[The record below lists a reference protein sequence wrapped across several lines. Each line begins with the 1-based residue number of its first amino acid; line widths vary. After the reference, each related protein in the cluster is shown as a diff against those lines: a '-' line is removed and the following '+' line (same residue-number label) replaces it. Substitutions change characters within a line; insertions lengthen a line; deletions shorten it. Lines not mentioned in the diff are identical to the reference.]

1 MAGTI
6 GIGIQ
11 DFGKIIENNVFYID
25 KTYFIRDWWE
35 NNDEVTLITRPRRF
49 GKTLTMSMLD
59 YFFSVDHAEK
69 GRLFEGLEIWQYEK
83 YRELQGTFPV
93 INLSFANVKQNNY
106 KDAKEQIFL
115 LLTNL
120 YSRYA
125 FLRDDDRMSEKDR
138 AYFDRIGPDMS
149 DSDAVMALYQLSD
162 YLYRYYGKKV
172 IILLDEY
179 DTPMQEAYVGGYW
192 DEIANFARNMLNAS
206 FKTNPYLE
214 RGVLTG
220 ITRISK
226 ESIFSDLNNL
236 EAVTTTTDKYASVF
250 GFTEQEVF
258 DSMDEF
264 GMKNKKEI
272 KEGYD
277 GFCFGNEKDIYN
289 PWSIINMLE
298 TGRTGT
304 YWANTSGNQLAS
316 KLIREGN
323 REIKLQFE
331 SLLQGES
338 IFSEIDEEIVYT
350 ELEGNSNAVW
360 SLLLAGGY
368 LKVLR
373 IEDDVY
379 ELGIT
384 NYEVQR
390 MFRKMVKRWFAGESQ
405 ADYNDFV
412 RALLKG
418 DLDAMNEYMNRVVCS
433 VFSYFDTAKQKSKS
447 EPEKFYHG
455 FVLGLIVELQDKYVI
470 RSNRESGFGRYD
482 IMLESRDGKDAVI
495 IEFKVFN
502 SRKEKNLQDTVQT
515 ARQQIEEKKYEQGL
529 LQRGFLKK
537 QIRKYGF
544 AFCGKEVLIG

>member
-106 KDAKEQIFL
+106 KAAKEQIFL

-272 KEGYD
+272 KEWYD

>member
-11 DFGKIIENNVFYID
+11 DFEKIIENNVFYID

-272 KEGYD
+272 KEWYD

-482 IMLESRDGKDAVI
+482 IMLESRDGQDAVI

>member
-115 LLTNL
+115 MLTNL

-272 KEGYD
+272 KEWYD